1 LSVAASQ
8 GLKLLCPTVE
18 QIAITMAKVIEE
30 DGLPL
35 VDAECIRAGELRK
48 RKIQCEEDV
57 RRLAE
62 ALLMHNKA
70 YSGM

>member
-1 LSVAASQ
+1 
-8 GLKLLCPTVE
+8 
-18 QIAITMAKVIEE
+18 MAKVIEE

-48 RKIQCEEDV
+48 RMIQCEEDV